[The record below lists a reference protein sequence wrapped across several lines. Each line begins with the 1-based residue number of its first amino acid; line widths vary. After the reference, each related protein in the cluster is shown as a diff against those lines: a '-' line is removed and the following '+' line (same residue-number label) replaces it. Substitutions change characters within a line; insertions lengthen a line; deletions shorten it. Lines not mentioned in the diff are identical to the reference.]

1 MNKLENR
8 PFAGR
13 LAKVTLAG
21 LVGVAAST
29 SLAAADTV
37 ELRMASLAPTGSRW
51 EKTLTAAADDIAKA
65 TENRVTVKMYYD
77 AGQGDEGDYVR
88 KIEQGQLDGSA
99 VTSVGLAMVDSSI
112 RVLEL
117 PRMFASPEE
126 MDYVVGKMWKTFQ
139 KRFAKK
145 GYSLGKAG
153 EVGPIQFIS
162 KKEVKSLSDLKN
174 QKVWRWGSDDVVK
187 VMYKQLGV
195 SGVPLGVPEVDAG
208 LTSGTINACYGPPL
222 AIMTL
227 GWVKQVKYMN
237 EMPMSFAVGATL
249 IKQSAID
256 KIDKADYK
264 KIEKIQNA
272 TTKKL
277 KKNVRKDNKA
287 AIKEMKRRGVT
298 IVKADAAMISDFDAA
313 AEKAWAQLVKDG
325 VIRQDDL
332 DKVLK
337 HRAAYR
343 AKKGK

>member
-1 MNKLENR
+1 
-8 PFAGR
+8 
-13 LAKVTLAG
+13 
-21 LVGVAAST
+21 
-29 SLAAADTV
+29 
-37 ELRMASLAPTGSRW
+37 
-51 EKTLTAAADDIAKA
+51 
-65 TENRVTVKMYYD
+65 MYYD
-77 AGQGDEGDYVR
+77 AGQGDEGDYIR
-88 KIEQGQLDGSA
+88 KIEQGQLDGAA
-99 VTSVGLAMVDSSI
+99 VTSVGLAMIDSSI

-117 PRMFASPEE
+117 PRMFESPEE
-126 MDYVVGKMWKTFQ
+126 MDFVVGKMWKTFQ

-187 VMYKQLGV
+187 VMYKELGV

-256 KIDKADYK
+256 KIAKDDYK

-298 IVKADAAMISDFDAA
+298 IVKADAAMIADFDAA